1 MLSCRDIAKQ
11 ASDHIDKKLTL
22 RQSLSYGF
30 HLLLC
35 GYCRKFVG
43 HLRTTVELSHQLS
56 GQDELSDQ
64 EAQRIA
70 QSTLEKVAT
79 NDKPDA

>member
-11 ASDHIDKKLTL
+11 ASDHIDKRLTF

-43 HLRTTVELSHQLS
+43 HLRTTIDLSHQLS
-56 GQDELSDQ
+56 DSDHLSDE
-64 EAQRIA
+64 EAASIA
-70 QSTLEKVAT
+70 TKALEQAKSE
-79 NDKPDA
+79 

>member
-22 RQSLSYGF
+22 RQSVSYGF

-35 GYCRKFVG
+35 GYCRTFVH
-43 HLRTTVELSHQLS
+43 HLRTTIELAPHLTDQDQLT
-56 GQDELSDQ
+56 DEEAANIAAKALEQQ
-64 EAQRIA
+64 EP
-70 QSTLEKVAT
+70 K
-79 NDKPDA
+79 

>member
-22 RQSLSYGF
+22 RQSISYGF

-35 GYCRKFVG
+35 GYCRKFVH
-43 HLRTTVELSHQLS
+43 HLRTTIELAPH
-56 GQDELSDQ
+56 LSDQ
-64 EAQRIA
+64 DQLTDEEAADIA
-70 QSTLEKVAT
+70 AKALEQQEPK
-79 NDKPDA
+79 

>member
-11 ASDHIDKKLTL
+11 ASDHIDKNLTF

-43 HLRTTVELSHQLS
+43 HLRTTIDLSHQLS
-56 GQDELSDQ
+56 DRDHLSDE
-64 EAQRIA
+64 EAASIA
-70 QSTLEKVAT
+70 TKALEQAKS
-79 NDKPDA
+79 N

>member
-22 RQSLSYGF
+22 RQSVSYGF

-43 HLRTTVELSHQLS
+43 HLRTTIELSHQLS
-56 GQDELSDQ
+56 GQDQLSDD
-64 EAQRIA
+64 EAASIA
-70 QSTLEKVAT
+70 TKALERAEPK
-79 NDKPDA
+79 

>member
-22 RQSLSYGF
+22 RQSLGYGF

-43 HLRTTVELSHQLS
+43 HLRTTIELSHQLS
-56 GQDELSDQ
+56 GQDHLSDE
-64 EAQRIA
+64 EAASIA
-70 QSTLEKVAT
+70 TKALEQAKSE
-79 NDKPDA
+79 

>member
-11 ASDHIDKKLTL
+11 ASDHIDKKLTF

-43 HLRTTVELSHQLS
+43 HLRTTIDLSHQLS
-56 GQDELSDQ
+56 GQDQLSDE
-64 EAQRIA
+64 EATTIA
-70 QSTLEKVAT
+70 TKALEQAKSE
-79 NDKPDA
+79 

>member
-11 ASDHIDKKLTL
+11 ASDHIDKKLTF

-35 GYCRKFVG
+35 GYCRKFVR
-43 HLRTTVELSHQLS
+43 HLRTTINFSQQLS
-56 GQDELSDQ
+56 GHDHLTDEQ
-64 EAQRIA
+64 AARIA
-70 QSTLEKVAT
+70 AKALEQSQSE
-79 NDKPDA
+79 